1 MSILLVWYAVPTF
14 ADEPEKFSPEKFLA
28 EMEKYITKEAKLTN
42 EEASKFFPLLR
53 EMHAKQ
59 RVVYDKIKK
68 ECNIQSSNDAECKKA
83 VQKRDVYELE
93 LKTIQQTYHNKFLK
107 VLPPSKSMMPSGQK
121 TVSTVVPLGIGAVIG
136 ERSKN
141 RFRILNASTI
151 STSVLILPCVSGID
165 ARSHISRNVAFVMC
179 RHICREAT
187 ASGVR
192 QECLL

>member
-93 LKTIQQTYHNKFLK
+93 LKTIQQTYHNNFLK
-107 VLPPSKSMMPSGQK
+107 VLPPSKVYEALKAEDRFHRRAFRDWSGHRRAEQK
-121 TVSTVVPLGIGAVIG
+121 QIPHPK
-136 ERSKN
+136 R
-141 RFRILNASTI
+141 
-151 STSVLILPCVSGID
+151 
-165 ARSHISRNVAFVMC
+165 
-179 RHICREAT
+179 
-187 ASGVR
+187 
-192 QECLL
+192 